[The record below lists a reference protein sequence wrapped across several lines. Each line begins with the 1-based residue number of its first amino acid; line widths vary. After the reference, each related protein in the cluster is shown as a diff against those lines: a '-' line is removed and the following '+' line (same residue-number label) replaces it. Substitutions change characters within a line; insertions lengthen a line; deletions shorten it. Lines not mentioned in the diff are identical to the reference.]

1 MTGAKRIGVL
11 GGTFDPIHEG
21 HLAAAELAGQA
32 LGLDQVLIV
41 PARVPPHRTTRPTAS
56 ATHRFAMV
64 ALAAEGHDGLVASE
78 LELHSTQPSY
88 TAVTLRRLGD
98 LGYAPLQLFFIT
110 GADAFAEI
118 ANWHGYPAVLD
129 QAHFVVVAR
138 PGYSIDELRTRFPE
152 FESHICDLGNSGV
165 SGSGSASM
173 QWERPMILFLRATT
187 PDVSS
192 REIRRRFAAG
202 EPAAELIS
210 PEVESYIRQH
220 RLYGP
225 LSDGS

>member
-11 GGTFDPIHEG
+11 GGTFDPIHQG
-21 HLAAAELAGQA
+21 HVATAELAGQA
-32 LGLDQVLIV
+32 LALDHVLLV
-41 PARVPPHRTTRPTAS
+41 PARVPPHRATRPTAS

-88 TAVTLRRLGD
+88 TAVTLKRLGN
-98 LGYAPLQLFFIT
+98 LGYTPLQLFFIT

-138 PGYSIDELRTRFPE
+138 PGYSIDEIRTRCPE
-152 FESHICDLGNSGV
+152 FESNICDLDDSGV
-165 SGSGSASM
+165 SGSDSASM

-192 REIRRRFAAG
+192 REIRRCFAAG
-202 EPAAELIS
+202 EPVAGLVS
-210 PEVESYIRQH
+210 PDVESYIRQH

-225 LSDGS
+225 FSDGN